1 MIQTQRN
8 EIVVKLPYD
17 SCLDFMLGENGFI
30 IRTIGLD
37 VEYSLTDA
45 EFEAIAKYYRGR
57 HVDTLKMHLHQ
68 IELLWDHMVKAG
80 KIKIYECAFIDNYL
94 TFRAKCLVE
103 FGIYGHLLAQDQ
115 CGLNIDQNA
124 LLNILEVS

>member
-8 EIVVKLPYD
+8 GIQVKLPHD
-17 SCLDFMLGENGFI
+17 SCLEFMLGENGFI

-37 VEYSLTDA
+37 AEYSLTDA

-57 HVDTLKMHLHQ
+57 HVSTLTMHLRQ

-80 KIKIYECAFIDNYL
+80 KIKIYERAFIDNYL

-103 FGIYGHLLAQDQ
+103 LGIYGRLLAQDQ
-115 CGLNIDQNA
+115 CGLNIDQTA
-124 LLNILEVS
+124 LLNVLEVN